1 MTQPVTQLVIQLG
14 NQLVI
19 QLETQL
25 VTRLVAQLVSSLDP
39 TSELCFKFVHK
50 KYLKNILPWELSP
63 GPPHDST
70 SQQVI

>member
-50 KYLKNILPWELSP
+50 LLKNILSWELNP
-63 GPPHDST
+63 GPPH
-70 SQQVI
+70 